1 MFDKKDG
8 GYITEDELVKI
19 LQNKRGEPLDDDE
32 IKAMYKGKPPI
43 EGGEAFS
50 KSCRT
55 SGCRNSTSAI
65 PFSRHNLHDRSVLMS
80 NIP

>member
-8 GYITEDELVKI
+8 GYLTEDDLIKI

-43 EGGEAFS
+43 EGG
-50 KSCRT
+50 KK
-55 SGCRNSTSAI
+55 NST
-65 PFSRHNLHDRSVLMS
+65 P
-80 NIP
+80 